1 MGGWPP
7 ADAVTNASGCADVA
21 GRIRKLIP
29 SAQVDRIGGGGA
41 AVPGQNEE
49 EKVGLLA
56 TRGRKIA
63 AAIAAAFIASVGGGL
78 GAWAFQAAKDK
89 TTDVLDRSAPITVR
103 VQRPG
108 TFEPAWP
115 GGETFVFPD
124 SAGPGPQILT
134 AADRAALARLE
145 WDWAIRRGGVIGGP
159 QIIRLQIRGKG
170 DQEVAITRIAAKV
183 VKRSEPVHGWFVQ
196 FGGGCGPGVI
206 RIADID
212 LDSSDPS
219 ATDLSSDSGPERL
232 HSLTVTRSDLE
243 QVEVIAR
250 TLENTIDWEV
260 EVYYSAPDGD
270 GLVTVKDGDKPFRV
284 TSEMGSKAY
293 QDIGDG
299 FERNPDLDGEGLQ
312 NPC

>member
-1 MGGWPP
+1 M
-7 ADAVTNASGCADVA
+7 
-21 GRIRKLIP
+21 
-29 SAQVDRIGGGGA
+29 
-41 AVPGQNEE
+41 PGQNEE

-243 QVEVIAR
+243 QVEVIAQR
-250 TLENTIDWEV
+250 RGRRRWTV
-260 EVYYSAPDGD
+260 GPDHIACG
-270 GLVTVKDGDKPFRV
+270 
-284 TSEMGSKAY
+284 
-293 QDIGDG
+293 QIDIGNAATDLTEPMAAGVPQADG
-299 FERNPDLDGEGLQ
+299 KHPAEPRMDVGGRCPGRVLHGRSFRWTPMS
-312 NPC
+312 PR